1 MSDGRVGMM
10 ARQAGCLRLLTWNIQ
25 QGGGKRWPRIAEYVR
40 RQGADVVVLTEFHP
54 ASGHDLRVRLAMIG
68 LVYQVAAA
76 TSGNDNSILVAS
88 TTPLERVEGR
98 LSLHGLPPETCERL
112 QRRWLDLRLPAWTL
126 PGAPSN
132 GHEPASLCL
141 GGVHAPAA
149 DGPIPIARRP
159 RLEHETDCFWGAL
172 RPVLQRR
179 LGTPYVLIGDLNT
192 GLALDQHIAGIS
204 DDAAF
209 HGARHVAGLR
219 DRGWLDAWRH
229 LHGER
234 QEYTWRHGHS
244 GGWRLD
250 GAWLSPAL
258 RHTLIAAR
266 HRHAARR
273 PYIVTDRGVTRAQR
287 LSDHS
292 ALVVDIQA
300 TCLDDVAVPFP
311 TTLF

>member
-1 MSDGRVGMM
+1 MI
-10 ARQAGCLRLLTWNIQ
+10 ARQEGCLRLLTWNIQ
-25 QGGGKRWPRIAEYVR
+25 QGGGKRWPRIAEYIR

-76 TSGNDNSILVAS
+76 TSGNDNTILVAS
-88 TTPLERVEGR
+88 TTRLERVEG
-98 LSLHGLPPETCERL
+98 SLPLRGLPPETCARL
-112 QRRWLDLRLPAWTL
+112 QRRWLDLRLPAWSLHGTDT
-126 PGAPSN
+126 PSD
-132 GHEPASLCL
+132 GRATVPLSL

-149 DGPIPIARRP
+149 DGPIPLAEKP
-159 RLEHETDCFWGAL
+159 RLQREADCFWTAL
-172 RPVLQRR
+172 RPLLQRQR
-179 LGTPYVLIGDLNT
+179 DTPYVLIGDLNT

-204 DDAAF
+204 DGAAF
-209 HGARHVAGLR
+209 FGAPHVAALR
-219 DRGWLDAWRH
+219 DEGWLDAWRQ

-234 QEYTWRHGHS
+234 QEYTWRHGRS

-273 PYIVTDRGVTRAQR
+273 PYTAPDRGVTRMQR

-292 ALVVDIQA
+292 ALIVDIQA

-311 TTLF
+311 TILF

>member
-1 MSDGRVGMM
+1 MGMM

-25 QGGGKRWPRIAEYVR
+25 QGGGKRWPRIAEYIR

-54 ASGHDLRVRLAMIG
+54 ASGHDPRVRLAMIG

-76 TSGNDNSILVAS
+76 AFGNDNTILIAS
-88 TTPLERVEGR
+88 TTRLERVEG
-98 LSLHGLPPETCERL
+98 SLPLQGLPPETCGRL
-112 QRRWLDLRLPAWTL
+112 QRRWLDLRLPAWSL
-126 PGAPSN
+126 PDTPSN
-132 GHEPASLCL
+132 GHATVPLSL

-149 DGPIPIARRP
+149 DGPIPIAEKP
-159 RLEHETDCFWGAL
+159 RLQRETDCFWQAL

-179 LGTPYVLIGDLNT
+179 LDTPYVLIGDLNT

-204 DDAAF
+204 DSAAF
-209 HGARHVAGLR
+209 VGAPHITALR
-219 DRGWLDAWRH
+219 DEGWLDAWRH

-234 QEYTWRHGHS
+234 QEYTWRHGRS

-258 RHTLIAAR
+258 HDTLIAAR

-273 PYIVTDRGVTRAQR
+273 PYTVTDRGVTRTQR

-300 TCLDDVAVPFP
+300 ACLNDVAVPFP

>member
-1 MSDGRVGMM
+1 MGII

-25 QGGGKRWPRIAEYVR
+25 QGGGKRWPRIAEYIR

-54 ASGHDLRVRLAMIG
+54 ASGHDLRVRLAMMG

-76 TSGNDNSILVAS
+76 PSGNDNTILVAS
-88 TTPLERVEGR
+88 TTRLERVEG
-98 LSLHGLPPETCERL
+98 SLPLQDLLPETCARL
-112 QRRWLDLRLPAWTL
+112 QRRWLNLRLPAWSL
-126 PGAPSN
+126 PDTSSN
-132 GHEPASLCL
+132 GHATVPLSL

-149 DGPIPIARRP
+149 DGPIPIAEKP
-159 RLEHETDCFWGAL
+159 RLQREADCFWQAL
-172 RPVLQRR
+172 RLVLQRR
-179 LGTPYVLIGDLNT
+179 LDTPYVLIGDLNT

-204 DDAAF
+204 DSAAF
-209 HGARHVAGLR
+209 FGAPYITALR
-219 DRGWLDAWRH
+219 DEGWLDAWRH

-234 QEYTWRHGHS
+234 QEYTWRHGRS

-258 RHTLIAAR
+258 HDTLIAAR

-273 PYIVTDRGVTRAQR
+273 PYLAPDRGIIRTQR

-292 ALVVDIQA
+292 ALVVDIQVA
-300 TCLDDVAVPFP
+300 CLDDVAVPFP

>member
-1 MSDGRVGMM
+1 MGMM

-25 QGGGKRWPRIAEYVR
+25 QGGGKRWPRIAEYIR

-76 TSGNDNSILVAS
+76 TFGNDNTILIAS
-88 TTPLERVEGR
+88 TTRLERVEGSLR
-98 LSLHGLPPETCERL
+98 LSLQGLPPETCGRL
-112 QRRWLDLRLPAWTL
+112 QRRWLDLRLPAWSLRGTDT
-126 PGAPSN
+126 PSD
-132 GHEPASLCL
+132 GHATVPLSL

-149 DGPIPIARRP
+149 DGPIPIAEKP
-159 RLEHETDCFWGAL
+159 RLQRETDCFWQAL
-172 RPVLQRR
+172 RSVLHRR
-179 LGTPYVLIGDLNT
+179 LDTPYVLIGDLNT
-192 GLALDQHIAGIS
+192 GLALDQHLAGIS
-204 DDAAF
+204 DGAAF
-209 HGARHVAGLR
+209 HGAPHVAALR
-219 DRGWLDAWRH
+219 DEGWLDAWRQ

-234 QEYTWRHGHS
+234 QEYTWRHGRS

-258 RHTLIAAR
+258 RDTLIAAR

-273 PYIVTDRGVTRAQR
+273 PYLVTDRGIIRTQR

-292 ALVVDIQA
+292 ALVVDIGA
-300 TCLDDVAVPFP
+300 TCADEAAGVFP
-311 TTLF
+311 AMLF